1 MPMKSRATTRDARWY
16 ARDDAP
22 RRWNAGENILARRR
36 GGREVVREV
45 ATTMDGW
52 MDSIEGRRYEE
63 TPRLTR
69 LGRIAN
75 ANANANA
82 DADARRYVR
91 AHGLAKYR
99 DNLRHLDVETMGAL
113 RREDLHAL
121 GIRDVA
127 DRDRAM
133 RMAREAR
140 RDARTGNEGV
150 SESERET
157 EDGGEGEEAGDA
169 RVETIGGVEDETIE
183 GGEGEDIA
191 VSARRAGKS
200 TPRASTTTQS
210 KIRVSVRKRPLNV
223 KETSRK
229 ERDICTTDGE
239 TRKLTVWEPKVK
251 VDLTR
256 FVEKHAFAF
265 DAVFDESSTNDE
277 VYASEVAPLVEFLLN
292 RTNATCFAYGQTGS
306 GKTYTMQPLPGRAA
320 RDVLAALT
328 RPSTG
333 DDDERSRLQ
342 LWVSAFEIYGG
353 RVFDLLNGRRK
364 LRVLEDSKSQICIV
378 GLKEFCVSDGDSFDR
393 LVEHSARARCVGSTG
408 ANSES
413 SRSHAILQLVLK
425 KPVETANAQLA
436 ALETHG
442 EPSAEIYG
450 KLSFIDLAGS
460 ERGADTTDNDRQTR
474 IEGAEIN
481 KSLLALKECIRA
493 LDSGA
498 SHVPFRGSKLTE
510 VLRDSFLGDS
520 RTVMIANI
528 SPAERSCEHTLN
540 TLRYADRVKEISK
553 SGGGQ
558 IESSTSASVHR
569 ESRSTA
575 SRRASTSRAPTAHA
589 SQDETTMS
597 TKSRSTSAPGT
608 TTQRTSAV
616 STPTRKISSASM
628 SRDEAERAHDAL
640 IDAILSEEDV
650 IIAAHREHIER
661 SMETVKHEMD
671 FLANVDKPG
680 SAVDVYVDELDA
692 ILAERA
698 EDVARLRARVDR
710 FRSLLAQEESLSARV
725 LATETT

>member
-1 MPMKSRATTRDARWY
+1 
-16 ARDDAP
+16 
-22 RRWNAGENILARRR
+22 
-36 GGREVVREV
+36 
-45 ATTMDGW
+45 MDGFDRESSIRRDTQLT
-52 MDSIEGRRYEE
+52 DS
-63 TPRLTR
+63 
-69 LGRIAN
+69 AN

-82 DADARRYVR
+82 DANARRYVR

-127 DRDRAM
+127 DRDRAL

-140 RDARTGNEGV
+140 RDARNGNEGA

-157 EDGGEGEEAGDA
+157 EDGEDAGDV

-191 VSARRAGKS
+191 VSARAGKS
-200 TPRASTTTQS
+200 TPRASTTTTTTQS

-393 LVEHSARARCVGSTG
+393 LVEHSAKARCVGSTG

-589 SQDETTMS
+589 SQDETKTF

-640 IDAILSEEDV
+640 IDVILSEEDA

>member
-1 MPMKSRATTRDARWY
+1 MR
-16 ARDDAP
+16 
-22 RRWNAGENILARRR
+22 
-36 GGREVVREV
+36 
-45 ATTMDGW
+45 
-52 MDSIEGRRYEE
+52 
-63 TPRLTR
+63 
-69 LGRIAN
+69 
-75 ANANANA
+75 
-82 DADARRYVR
+82 
-91 AHGLAKYR
+91 
-99 DNLRHLDVETMGAL
+99 AL
-113 RREDLHAL
+113 RAEDLSAL

-127 DRDRAM
+127 DRAKAM
-133 RMAREAR
+133 RMVREAC
-140 RDARTGNEGV
+140 RDARDSNEAR
-150 SESERET
+150 SESDREMDEEE
-157 EDGGEGEEAGDA
+157 EDDETRGARCETVVDAEAG
-169 RVETIGGVEDETIE
+169 REDDD
-183 GGEGEDIA
+183 EGEDVA
-191 VSARRAGKS
+191 VSSSVGKS
-200 TPRASTTTQS
+200 TPRASTSTTQS
-210 KIRVSVRKRPLNV
+210 KIRVSVRKRPLNA

-239 TRKLTVWEPKVK
+239 ARELTVWEPKVK

-277 VYASEVAPLVEFLLN
+277 VYASEVAPLVEFLLH
-292 RTNATCFAYGQTGS
+292 RANATCFAYGQTGS

-320 RDVLAALT
+320 RDVLDALK
-328 RPSTG
+328 RPSTAG
-333 DDDERSRLQ
+333 HDDRSRLQ

-393 LVEHSARARCVGSTG
+393 LVEHSAKARCVGSTG

-425 KPVETANAQLA
+425 KPAETANAQLS
-436 ALETHG
+436 ALEAHG

-510 VLRDSFLGDS
+510 VLRDSFLGNS

-553 SGGGQ
+553 SGNGQ
-558 IESSTSASVHR
+558 VELSSAASAHR
-569 ESRSTA
+569 ESRLTA
-575 SRRASTSRAPTAHA
+575 SRRASTPRAPTTQP
-589 SQDETTMS
+589 SQDDTTMA
-597 TKSRSTSAPGT
+597 KSRSTSAPGT
-608 TTQRTSAV
+608 TARRTSVA
-616 STPTRKISSASM
+616 SPPTRRAADAVASM

-640 IDAILSEEDV
+640 IDVILSEEDA
-650 IIAAHREHIER
+650 IIAAHRGHIER

-692 ILAERA
+692 VLAERA

-710 FRSLLAQEESLSARV
+710 FRSLLVQEESLSARV

>member
-1 MPMKSRATTRDARWY
+1 M
-16 ARDDAP
+16 
-22 RRWNAGENILARRR
+22 
-36 GGREVVREV
+36 
-45 ATTMDGW
+45 
-52 MDSIEGRRYEE
+52 
-63 TPRLTR
+63 
-69 LGRIAN
+69 
-75 ANANANA
+75 
-82 DADARRYVR
+82 
-91 AHGLAKYR
+91 
-99 DNLRHLDVETMGAL
+99 
-113 RREDLHAL
+113 
-121 GIRDVA
+121 
-127 DRDRAM
+127 
-133 RMAREAR
+133 
-140 RDARTGNEGV
+140 
-150 SESERET
+150 
-157 EDGGEGEEAGDA
+157 
-169 RVETIGGVEDETIE
+169 
-183 GGEGEDIA
+183 
-191 VSARRAGKS
+191 
-200 TPRASTTTQS
+200 
-210 KIRVSVRKRPLNV
+210 
-223 KETSRK
+223 
-229 ERDICTTDGE
+229 
-239 TRKLTVWEPKVK
+239 
-251 VDLTR
+251 
-256 FVEKHAFAF
+256 
-265 DAVFDESSTNDE
+265 
-277 VYASEVAPLVEFLLN
+277 
-292 RTNATCFAYGQTGS
+292 
-306 GKTYTMQPLPGRAA
+306 
-320 RDVLAALT
+320 
-328 RPSTG
+328 
-333 DDDERSRLQ
+333 
-342 LWVSAFEIYGG
+342 SAFEIYGG

-378 GLKEFCVSDGDSFDR
+378 GLKEFCASDGDSFDR

-558 IESSTSASVHR
+558 IESSTPACVTR
-569 ESRSTA
+569 ESRSTHLA
-575 SRRASTSRAPTAHA
+575 ARRRPEHRRRTRLKTKRRCQRNRDRRARPGRRRNARARCRHRREKYRP
-589 SQDETTMS
+589 
-597 TKSRSTSAPGT
+597 RPC
-608 TTQRTSAV
+608 RT
-616 STPTRKISSASM
+616 RG
-628 SRDEAERAHDAL
+628 EAEPDDDAL
-640 IDAILSEEDV
+640 IDVILSEEDV

-692 ILAERA
+692 ILAEPR

>member
-1 MPMKSRATTRDARWY
+1 M
-16 ARDDAP
+16 
-22 RRWNAGENILARRR
+22 
-36 GGREVVREV
+36 
-45 ATTMDGW
+45 
-52 MDSIEGRRYEE
+52 
-63 TPRLTR
+63 
-69 LGRIAN
+69 
-75 ANANANA
+75 
-82 DADARRYVR
+82 
-91 AHGLAKYR
+91 AKYR
-99 DNLRHLDVETMGAL
+99 DNLRHLDVETMRAL
-113 RREDLHAL
+113 RAEDLSAL

-127 DRDRAM
+127 DRAKAM
-133 RMAREAR
+133 RMVREAC
-140 RDARTGNEGV
+140 RDARDSNEAR
-150 SESERET
+150 SESDREVDDDEEGSEET
-157 EDGGEGEEAGDA
+157 RGVRGETVVDEGDAEGEE
-169 RVETIGGVEDETIE
+169 E
-183 GGEGEDIA
+183 GEGEDVV
-191 VSARRAGKS
+191 VSANGGKS
-200 TPRASTTTQS
+200 TPRASTSTTQS
-210 KIRVSVRKRPLNV
+210 KIRVSVRKRPLNA

-229 ERDICTTDGE
+229 ERDICTTDVDARE
-239 TRKLTVWEPKVK
+239 LTVWEPKVK

-277 VYASEVAPLVEFLLN
+277 VYASEVAPLVDFLLH
-292 RTNATCFAYGQTGS
+292 RANATCFAYGQTGS

-320 RDVLAALT
+320 RDVLEALKC
-328 RPSTG
+328 PSTADR
-333 DDDERSRLQ
+333 DDRSRLQ

-393 LVEHSARARCVGSTG
+393 LVEHSAKARCVGSTG

-425 KPVETANAQLA
+425 KPAETAKTQLA
-436 ALETHG
+436 ALETHS

-540 TLRYADRVKEISK
+540 TLRYADRVKDISK
-553 SGGGQ
+553 SGSGQ
-558 IESSTSASVHR
+558 AESSASAHR
-569 ESRSTA
+569 ESRSTS
-575 SRRASTSRAPTAHA
+575 SRRASTPRAPTTHV
-589 SQDETTMS
+589 SQDDTTP

-608 TTQRTSAV
+608 TTRRASVA
-616 STPTRKISSASM
+616 SPPTRRIAADAAASM
-628 SRDEAERAHDAL
+628 SQDEAERAHDAL
-640 IDAILSEEDV
+640 IDVILSEEDA
-650 IIAAHREHIER
+650 IIAAHRGHIER

-692 ILAERA
+692 VLAERA

>member
-1 MPMKSRATTRDARWY
+1 M
-16 ARDDAP
+16 
-22 RRWNAGENILARRR
+22 
-36 GGREVVREV
+36 
-45 ATTMDGW
+45 
-52 MDSIEGRRYEE
+52 
-63 TPRLTR
+63 
-69 LGRIAN
+69 
-75 ANANANA
+75 
-82 DADARRYVR
+82 
-91 AHGLAKYR
+91 AKYR

-127 DRDRAM
+127 DGDRAM

-140 RDARTGNEGV
+140 RDARTGNEGG

-157 EDGGEGEEAGDA
+157 EDGGEGEDAGDA
-169 RVETIGGVEDETIE
+169 RVETIGGVEDATME

-200 TPRASTTTQS
+200 TPRASTTTTTTTQS

-342 LWVSAFEIYGG
+342 LWVSAFEIYGD

-393 LVEHSARARCVGSTG
+393 LVEHSAKARCVGSTG

-575 SRRASTSRAPTAHA
+575 SRRASTSRAPMAHA

-640 IDAILSEEDV
+640 IDVILSEEDA

-698 EDVARLRARVDR
+698 EDVARLRERVDR

>member
-1 MPMKSRATTRDARWY
+1 M
-16 ARDDAP
+16 
-22 RRWNAGENILARRR
+22 
-36 GGREVVREV
+36 
-45 ATTMDGW
+45 
-52 MDSIEGRRYEE
+52 
-63 TPRLTR
+63 
-69 LGRIAN
+69 
-75 ANANANA
+75 
-82 DADARRYVR
+82 
-91 AHGLAKYR
+91 AKYR
-99 DNLRHLDVETMGAL
+99 DNLRHLDVETMRAL
-113 RREDLHAL
+113 RAEDLSAL

-127 DRDRAM
+127 DRAKAM
-133 RMAREAR
+133 RMVREAC
-140 RDARTGNEGV
+140 RDARDSNEAR
-150 SESERET
+150 SESNREVDEEEEEKGGEETRCVVRGETVVNAVDAERE
-157 EDGGEGEEAGDA
+157 EEGEE
-169 RVETIGGVEDETIE
+169 
-183 GGEGEDIA
+183 GEDVA
-191 VSARRAGKS
+191 VSASGGKS
-200 TPRASTTTQS
+200 TPRASTSTTQS
-210 KIRVSVRKRPLNV
+210 KIRVSVRKRPLNA

-239 TRKLTVWEPKVK
+239 ARELTVWEPKVK

-277 VYASEVAPLVEFLLN
+277 VYASEVAPLVDFLLH
-292 RTNATCFAYGQTGS
+292 RANATCFAYGQTGS

-320 RDVLAALT
+320 RDVLDALT
-328 RPSTG
+328 RPSTADH
-333 DDDERSRLQ
+333 DDRSRLQ

-393 LVEHSARARCVGSTG
+393 LVEHSAKARCVGSTG

-425 KPVETANAQLA
+425 KPAETANARLA

-553 SGGGQ
+553 SGSGQ
-558 IESSTSASVHR
+558 AESSTTASAHR
-569 ESRSTA
+569 ESRLTA
-575 SRRASTSRAPTAHA
+575 SRRASTPRAPTTHA
-589 SQDETTMS
+589 SQDDTTMA
-597 TKSRSTSAPGT
+597 KSRSTSAPGT
-608 TTQRTSAV
+608 TTRRASVASPQ
-616 STPTRKISSASM
+616 TRRIAADAAASM

-640 IDAILSEEDV
+640 IDVILSEEDA
-650 IIAAHREHIER
+650 IIAAHRGHIER

-692 ILAERA
+692 VLAERA